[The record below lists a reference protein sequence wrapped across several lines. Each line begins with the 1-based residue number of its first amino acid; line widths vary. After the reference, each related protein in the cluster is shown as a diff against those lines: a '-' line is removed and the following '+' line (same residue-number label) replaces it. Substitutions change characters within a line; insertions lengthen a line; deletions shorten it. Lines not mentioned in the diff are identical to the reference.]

1 MAVNKRREGRNL
13 PIKSGSESP
22 QDQQILDPAM
32 MTGND
37 QRITQR
43 TIQIL
48 VEKHNPEDVK
58 TLLTVELDVYRERL
72 KLIRDHAEHHPDA
85 KEDRA
90 TKLFRR
96 TQYTFMLLILIGL
109 LIAIPFVTIESAAV
123 FGIVV
128 FMIVGGVLLNARD
141 RDFDLNAFTNMINTI
156 LRRK

>member
-13 PIKSGSESP
+13 PTKTGPESP
-22 QDQQILDPAM
+22 QDHLILDPPIM
-32 MTGND
+32 PGND
-37 QRITQR
+37 QRITPR

-48 VEKHNPEDVK
+48 IEKHNPEDVK
-58 TLLTVELDVYRERL
+58 ILLTAEIDVFRERL
-72 KLIRDHAEHHPDA
+72 QLIRDHAEHHPDA

-96 TQYTFMLLILIGL
+96 TQYTFMIAILTGL
-109 LIAIPFVTIESAAV
+109 LIAIPFITIEAAAV

-156 LRRK
+156 LRK